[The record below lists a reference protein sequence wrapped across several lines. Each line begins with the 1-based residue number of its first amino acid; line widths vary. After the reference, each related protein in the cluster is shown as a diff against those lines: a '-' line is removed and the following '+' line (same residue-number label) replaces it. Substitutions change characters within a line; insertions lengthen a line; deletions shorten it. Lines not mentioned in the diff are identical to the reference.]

1 MHDLETIFKAL
12 AEETRL
18 RILDLLFRHG
28 PVCVCEV
35 ETLLGITQSKAS
47 RHLRY
52 MANSGVLEASR
63 DGVTMNYRLP
73 ERPAPELA
81 AVLVLLRGLL
91 AGAGGGDTRTEVR
104 QLVQLRVERTGAS
117 DAVER
122 EESLA

>member
-1 MHDLETIFKAL
+1 MRDLETVFKAL

-18 RILDLLFRHG
+18 RILSLIFRHG

-35 ETLLGITQSKAS
+35 EGLLGITQSKAS

-52 MANSGVLEASR
+52 MANAGVLEAER

-73 ERPAPELA
+73 AHPVPELA

-91 AGAGGGDTRTEVR
+91 AARDDGDASADAAALVRIRLSRGALEPPAAAT
-104 QLVQLRVERTGAS
+104 S
-117 DAVER
+117 
-122 EESLA
+122 